1 MGWTMDIG
9 RRRLLWAGV
18 AALIA
23 LLLCR
28 SAARAAQEKSTLL
41 SGTLYKVHAGFLEMR
56 EDEKH
61 IAVVKVDSATVYWD
75 GKKDRAGSRKDLSG
89 GDELMVEVVEKGG
102 ALVARKVRFLHRS
115 Y

>member
-1 MGWTMDIG
+1 MEIG

-28 SAARAAQEKSTLL
+28 SAARAAQEKATLL

-75 GKKDRAGSRKDLSG
+75 GKADKAASKKDLSG
-89 GDELMVEVVEKGG
+89 GDELMVELVEKQG
-102 ALVARKVRFLHRS
+102 ALVARKVRFLHRGL
-115 Y
+115 